1 MNLVEL
7 SDYTR
12 DLAGVYAKDVV
23 SDTLLYRWVNEAY
36 FELARR
42 QTWPWLPVATLV
54 DTPTPTSPAFD
65 AEFHQVLSYRA
76 AIKVLRFT
84 HDDTPRSEAY
94 TQEYNS
100 LVSDMEN
107 QYLSGL
113 ATGTSATLIQ
123 MVRLVRDMTGIYDKD
138 VVSDAVVKVYLNNA
152 YNEVARLR
160 DWDWLENTES
170 MAMPAFVS
178 GVHTVNLTNGTRRIL
193 EAYVVDP
200 DGSSADPILERP
212 SLLDIGVNDSRAFYD
227 VTSGG
232 VVTVSPQQ
240 DATFL
245 LKFRYT
251 RANVNM
257 GDSDG
262 PLFADQF
269 DMILVFRAAMSVL
282 SQVQADDGRISLY
295 GEEYSSLLDG
305 LVTYYELD
313 HNTTSIQ
320 LGSDG
325 LRPLRYYPWFK
336 PAP

>member
-12 DLAGVYAKDVV
+12 DLTGVYAKDVV
-23 SDTLLYRWVNEAY
+23 SDTLMYRWINESY

-42 QTWPWLPVATLV
+42 QTWPWLPVSTLV
-54 DTPTPTSPAFD
+54 ATPSPTSPAFD

-84 HDDTPRSEAY
+84 ADDTPRSEAY

-100 LVSDMEN
+100 LVGDMEN
-107 QYLSGL
+107 QYLSGQ
-113 ATGTSATLIQ
+113 ATGTSATLTQ
-123 MVRLVRDMTGIYDKD
+123 MVRLVRDLTGIYDKD

-170 MAMPAFVS
+170 VSMPAFIN
-178 GVHTVNLTNGTRRIL
+178 GVHTVNLTNGTRRVL

-200 DGSSADPILERP
+200 EGFSEAILERP
-212 SLLDIGVNDSRAFYD
+212 SLLDVGVNDYRAYYD
-227 VTSGG
+227 VTTAG
-232 VVTVSPQQ
+232 VVTVAPQQ
-240 DATFL
+240 DSTFF

-282 SQVQADDGRISLY
+282 SQVQAEDGRIALY
-295 GEEYSSLLDG
+295 GEEYTAMLDG
-305 LVTYYELD
+305 MVNYYELD

-320 LGSDG
+320 LGADG
-325 LRPLRYYPWFK
+325 LRPVKYYPWFK
-336 PAP
+336 PAL